1 MNCEEAPQ
9 TGACPGAEGWPRAVL
24 AGEVL
29 PELCHLCSPSDK
41 NKPDLSCSAGWHL
54 TVRLFATHRGCGLFR
69 GLPSSPLCSLS
80 PQQCPEPSPA
90 PLSSLAQPNEEGTKL
105 NPIPNLP
112 TMLSVSSGT
121 FWSSGNGGRA
131 SPTQVGFRV
140 AKERWC
146 EDYFSA
152 TSSSCSCFPSSLTL
166 ASPWQKLVLPGQNP

>member
-1 MNCEEAPQ
+1 MKGLLKLELVLV
-9 TGACPGAEGWPRAVL
+9 PRAVL

-41 NKPDLSCSAGWHL
+41 NKPDLSCSTGWHL
-54 TVRLFATHRGCGLFR
+54 AVRLFASHRGCGLFW
-69 GLPSSPLCSLS
+69 GLPSSPPCSLS

-105 NPIPNLP
+105 NPVPDFPAI
-112 TMLSVSSGT
+112 LSVSSGT
-121 FWSSGNGGRA
+121 FWSSGSDGRA
-131 SPTQVGFRV
+131 SPTQVGFGV

-146 EDYFSA
+146 EDHFSA
-152 TSSSCSCFPSSLTL
+152 TSCFPSSLTL